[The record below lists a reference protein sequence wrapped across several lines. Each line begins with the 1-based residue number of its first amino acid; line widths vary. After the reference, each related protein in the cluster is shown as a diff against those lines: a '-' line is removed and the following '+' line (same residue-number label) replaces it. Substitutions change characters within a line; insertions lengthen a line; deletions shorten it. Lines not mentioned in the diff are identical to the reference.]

1 MVSRIAK
8 SSLSILS
15 SCFVIVAFFIFPIVV
30 SAEEAI
36 EREVVLLAI
45 NDVYRIEGVDGGQ
58 QGGMGLIRTL
68 RKQLAKEGSDIL
80 VLHAGDFLFPSL
92 LSRWT
97 QGAHMV
103 EMMNALDGAPGVHDP
118 YMFTVFGNHEFDKSK
133 AKHTAL
139 LQARIDQSE
148 FQWLGSNIRFAQKDG
163 SPVVASDKL
172 KISRLIEIGGVRVG
186 IFGLTTDT
194 KPAHR
199 IAYIDEFF
207 DPVGVAEAKTRLLR
221 AQGAEVVIA
230 LTHLSLEK
238 DREIFEKLGE
248 RGPDLIIGGH
258 NHQRKHIEIDG
269 RWIVK
274 ADADAR
280 TATVVRIN
288 IIQQRPVISFGYR
301 FLDRT
306 HMKPDMEMQQL
317 VNRIVKEHEVWFC
330 SESTEEANCLHRT
343 VGRTALPLIGEE
355 LEIRSHETN
364 LGNWVTDQVRAIL
377 PDADIAFINA
387 GSLRLNQN
395 IPSGVITQRHL
406 EELLP
411 YASDLVQIEL
421 DRKQL
426 ESVLERAA
434 EGWSGKGYWLQIS
447 GFAFKYDP
455 HKVVGNRVQDIALL
469 QNGKLLELPDRPL
482 QAITYAFLA
491 DGGDGYDMLKPLK
504 KVSVGRGALKERLR
518 ETLETRTA
526 PIQPQVDGRIC
537 NVAEIGQRECAFEIE
552 ARK

>member
-1 MVSRIAK
+1 MSLEINQRMVGCCITACVISLFAIA
-8 SSLSILS
+8 L
-15 SCFVIVAFFIFPIVV
+15 VM
-30 SAEEAI
+30 AEDSKPLD
-36 EREVVLLAI
+36 REVLILAI

-58 QGGMGLIRTL
+58 RGGMSLIRTL
-68 RKQLAKEGSDIL
+68 RHQLEQQGSDVL

-103 EMMNALDGAPGVHDP
+103 EVMNALDGAPGVHDP
-118 YMFTVFGNHEFDKSK
+118 RMFAVFGNHEFDKSK

-148 FQWLGSNIRFAQKDG
+148 FQWLRSNIRFAQKDG
-163 SPVVASDKL
+163 SPVVESDNL

-199 IAYIDEFF
+199 IAYVDEFL
-207 DPVGVAEAKTRLLR
+207 DPVGVAETQTKLLR
-221 AQGAEVVIA
+221 SQGAEVVIA

-238 DREIFEKLGE
+238 DREIFEKLRE

-258 NHQRKHIEIDG
+258 NHQRQYVEING
-269 RWIVK
+269 RWILK

-288 IIQQRPVISFGYR
+288 MVQQRPVISFGYR

-306 HMKPDMEMQQL
+306 YMKPDTEVQQQ
-317 VNRIVKEHEVWFC
+317 VDHFVREHETWFC
-330 SESTEEANCLHRT
+330 AKHNEAAACLQRP
-343 VGRTALPLIGEE
+343 VGKTSVPLVGEE

-364 LGNWVTDQVRAIL
+364 LGNWVTDHVRAMG
-377 PDADIAFINA
+377 PNADIAFINA

-395 IPSGVITQRHL
+395 IPAGVITQRHL

-411 YASDLVQIEL
+411 YNSDLVQIEL
-421 DRKQL
+421 DRTQL
-426 ESVLERAA
+426 KAVLERAA

-447 GFAFKYDP
+447 GFAFQYDP
-455 HKVVGNRVQDIALL
+455 HKALGNRVNRISLL
-469 QNGKLLELPDRPL
+469 QDGQMVQLPDRPL

-491 DGGDGYDMLKPLK
+491 DGGDGYDMLKPLR
-504 KVSVGRGALKERLR
+504 KVSVGGRLKERLR
-518 ETLETRTA
+518 AILEERTE
-526 PIQPQVDGRIC
+526 PIQARVDGRIC
-537 NVAEIGQRECAFEIE
+537 NIAKIDQRACAF
-552 ARK
+552 K